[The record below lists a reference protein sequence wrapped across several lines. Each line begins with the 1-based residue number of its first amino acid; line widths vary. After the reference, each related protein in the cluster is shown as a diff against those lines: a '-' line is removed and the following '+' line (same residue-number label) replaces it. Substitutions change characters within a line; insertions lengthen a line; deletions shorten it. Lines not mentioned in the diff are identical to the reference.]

1 MSRPRIHLITLITK
15 TAEFKKSEQ
24 KKRRINYH
32 DMQVNIIYFEFNWI
46 FAQKKFEWNEVCMQV
61 AATEDVFF

>member
-32 DMQVNIIYFEFNWI
+32 DMQVNMYFEFNWI
-46 FAQKKFEWNEVCMQV
+46 FAHQKKKLNGTRYVCKSKL
-61 AATEDVFF
+61 FI

>member
-32 DMQVNIIYFEFNWI
+32 DMQVNMYFEFNWI
-46 FAQKKFEWNEVCMQV
+46 FSQTKKKKIEWNELCMQV
-61 AATEDVFF
+61 

>member
-32 DMQVNIIYFEFNWI
+32 DMQVNMYFEFNWI
-46 FAQKKFEWNEVCMQV
+46 FAHTKKKKKLNGTRYVCKSKL
-61 AATEDVFF
+61 FI